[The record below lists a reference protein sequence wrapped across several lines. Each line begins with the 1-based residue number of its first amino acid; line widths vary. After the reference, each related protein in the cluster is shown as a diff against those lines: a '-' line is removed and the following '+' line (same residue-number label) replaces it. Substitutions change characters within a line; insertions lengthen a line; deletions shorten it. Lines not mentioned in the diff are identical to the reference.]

1 MDSMD
6 QSQDQQTKIAAE
18 SKQGDT
24 PFLFRAGELA
34 LDLVNTE
41 VVVRGKRGDLLATP
55 QDIDLWWQ
63 AACQHHA
70 EREEVRGVEGT
81 GLIYDE
87 GFLDE
92 IKGLRAALRDIF
104 LTLIE
109 GALPQQASVAVLNE
123 VLRMGYHCLE
133 WTPAGKPHALYQTSV
148 GERGTVLLPIA
159 LSALRLLQQGDH
171 KRLHQCDNEHCILLF
186 YDSTKSATRRWCS
199 LGCLDR
205 ARSAQRYKAKKQ
217 QI

>member
-1 MDSMD
+1 MDRV
-6 QSQDQQTKIAAE
+6 QEQQIKIAEE
-18 SKQGDT
+18 SEQSAT

-41 VVVRGKRGDLLATP
+41 VMVRGKRGDLLATP

-70 EREEVRGVEGT
+70 ERDEVRGAEGK
-81 GLIYDE
+81 GSPDDND
-87 GFLDE
+87 FLDE
-92 IKGLRAALRDIF
+92 IKILRAALRDIF
-104 LTLIE
+104 LTLIA
-109 GALPQQASVAVLNE
+109 GAAPQEASVAVLNE
-123 VLRMGYHCLE
+123 VLKMGYHCLE
-133 WTPAGKPHALYQTSV
+133 WTSTGEPHALYQTSA

-171 KRLHQCDNEHCILLF
+171 KRLHQCDNERCILLF

-205 ARSAQRYKAKKQ
+205 ARSAQRYKAKKLRT
-217 QI
+217 